1 MGLLPS
7 IFGGSKSKEVQS
19 NNSRTNSTP
28 HKARSSES
36 NSKELRSIMSGD
48 NIDLTDRDV
57 KLSADHTSKH
67 LNVAKSPLLK
77 KMGRSVTRV
86 EREKDKVVKQ
96 LPSGETER
104 LGREL
109 QAAEDDSAQ
118 IVKADIDPRE
128 KIVVSAEVLNE
139 ASEAITDRVERMFEL
154 KAQIGDRDEDS
165 IREEMKELWNEVS
178 AIVDQ
183 NMQAYYFVHE
193 NASEASRKIQAYS
206 VDSANVFRNT
216 VKIWSKLNLDAADE
230 IKSLK
235 KWRMKKVNFDSGSD
249 TIFQQYFQ

>member
-1 MGLLPS
+1 
-7 IFGGSKSKEVQS
+7 
-19 NNSRTNSTP
+19 
-28 HKARSSES
+28 
-36 NSKELRSIMSGD
+36 MSAD

-57 KLSADHTSKH
+57 KLSADHTSNH
-67 LNVAKSPLLK
+67 LNVAKTPLLK
-77 KMGRSVTRV
+77 KMGRSVNRV
-86 EREKDKVVKQ
+86 EREKDKIVKQ
-96 LPSGETER
+96 LPAGETDR

-118 IVKADIDPRE
+118 IVKADIDPHE

-139 ASEAITDRVERMFEL
+139 ASDAITDRVEKMFEL
-154 KAQIGDRDEDS
+154 KAQIGDRDEDK
-165 IREEMKELWNEVS
+165 IREEMKELWREVYT
-178 AIVDQ
+178 IVEQ
-183 NMQAYYFVHE
+183 NMQAYYFIHE
-193 NASEASRKIQAYS
+193 KASNESRKVQAYS

-216 VKIWSKLNLDAADE
+216 VKIWSKLNMDAAGE